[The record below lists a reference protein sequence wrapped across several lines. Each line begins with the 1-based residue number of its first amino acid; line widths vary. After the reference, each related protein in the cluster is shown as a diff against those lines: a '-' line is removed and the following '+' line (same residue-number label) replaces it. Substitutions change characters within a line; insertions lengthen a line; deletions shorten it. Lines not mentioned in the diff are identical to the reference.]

1 MKLIAAPFTP
11 FTHQSDLNPSIVA
24 PMAGWLKTQG
34 VDGVFV
40 NGTTGETAC
49 LTMSER
55 LQMSQAWVEAGKESG
70 LEIMVHVGDNALGNA
85 CELASQ
91 AAAQGADALGVM
103 APYFFKPSDVGS
115 LVGWVETIAQ
125 QAPQCPMYYYHIP
138 GMTGVDVSMESFL
151 EVALPR
157 IPNLRGVKY
166 SQVNPMDMLACL
178 QRWGEQIEIY
188 YGSDETMIHALLLG
202 AHGAIGSSYNFAAPL
217 YRRLIQA
224 FQEGELSLARR
235 LQYTSS
241 RMVSHLSEKG
251 YLSASKQLMRVHGWD
266 LGPTRPPLTPLE
278 PSVGDAVNQAIEK
291 MLSEAC

>member
-11 FTHQSDLNPSIVA
+11 FTHQSDLNPSMVA
-24 PMAGWLKTQG
+24 PMAGWLKSQG

-40 NGTTGETAC
+40 NGTTGETAS

-85 CELASQ
+85 RELASQ

-157 IPNLRGVKY
+157 IPNLRE
-166 SQVNPMDMLACL
+166 SSIPRSIPWTCSLAC
-178 QRWGEQIEIY
+178 
-188 YGSDETMIHALLLG
+188 
-202 AHGAIGSSYNFAAPL
+202 
-217 YRRLIQA
+217 
-224 FQEGELSLARR
+224 
-235 LQYTSS
+235 
-241 RMVSHLSEKG
+241 
-251 YLSASKQLMRVHGWD
+251 
-266 LGPTRPPLTPLE
+266 
-278 PSVGDAVNQAIEK
+278 
-291 MLSEAC
+291 